1 MSNESFDFFSARLL
15 SSYESILLYVIGR
28 KEVVCGVRLNTYATP
43 LI

>member
-1 MSNESFDFFSARLL
+1 MKLIIWFFLLAGLL
-15 SSYESILLYVIGR
+15 SFYESILLYVIGQ